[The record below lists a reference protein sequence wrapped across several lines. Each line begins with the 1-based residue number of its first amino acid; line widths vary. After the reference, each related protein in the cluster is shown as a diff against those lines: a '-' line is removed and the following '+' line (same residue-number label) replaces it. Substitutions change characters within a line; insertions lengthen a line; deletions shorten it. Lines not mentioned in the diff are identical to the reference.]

1 LKVKRGRSFDG
12 GKEMNRE
19 AVKELTKKGCMVS
32 REAAEILTMDDV
44 ERIDSLEATP
54 MYVSDQMLTSIRER
68 VSQKVVVSSTGSGTT
83 TEIENNTQEEQTVN
97 STGKVEASANTT
109 RNEENPSEKLSTNQN
124 NTKEVSEE
132 DISVEAENTGN
143 QVTKEKIEDDK
154 ETKEEE
160 KIEKEVNNDEVKDL
174 EEDKEELEVSE
185 KTVSELSDEKLE
197 EIYRE
202 RSSHFKKDKVVTI
215 KDDRRRD
222 EVDTKVELMDDYEVS
237 KSEKDVPEFLGYFND
252 RYDKMKKLLMRRN
265 ELASATAIQRLER
278 RSEGDEAATVGLV
291 KDKYST
297 NSGKYIVTL
306 EDKTG
311 SFKAL
316 VGERE
321 GDKIVQ
327 DEMIGVHGSMGGD
340 IIYANS
346 VVRADLPIPDGVKTT
361 KDNVSAAYISDL
373 HIGSKDTLHDRLDR
387 FAEWLNTEE
396 ASHIGYL
403 VMPGDVVEGVG
414 IYPGQKEELE
424 VADIYKQYSRFEDWI
439 EKIPRDI
446 QIIVGPGN
454 HDITRLAEPQPT
466 IDEKV
471 FDKVN
476 DFNNFHLVKNP
487 QTVRLHGIRS
497 KGINNLMYHGY
508 SFDDQI
514 DAIKELRE
522 NAYEEPYRVMVDLL
536 KRRHLAPIYGSN
548 QLSPEDTDPMV
559 IERKPDIFVAGHLHS
574 HSNYSYKGVNVIAAS
589 TFQAQTDFQK
599 RVGHEPDPGKVTLVN
614 YKTRNTEVKQ
624 F

>member
-1 LKVKRGRSFDG
+1 
-12 GKEMNRE
+12 MNKE

-32 REAAEILTMDDV
+32 SEAAEHLTLEDV

-54 MYVSDQMLTSIRER
+54 MYVSGQMLETIREQA
-68 VSQKVVVSSTGSGTT
+68 SQKVVVSSSSQGQQLQQKQVQKTESNGTAPKET
-83 TEIENNTQEEQTVN
+83 ITEKTSTENTVENEEASNEEVTEISTEQET
-97 STGKVEASANTT
+97 EAP
-109 RNEENPSEKLSTNQN
+109 EEFD
-124 NTKEVSEE
+124 E
-132 DISVEAENTGN
+132 DAYSN
-143 QVTKEKIEDDK
+143 
-154 ETKEEE
+154 
-160 KIEKEVNNDEVKDL
+160 
-174 EEDKEELEVSE
+174 
-185 KTVSELSDEKLE
+185 
-197 EIYRE
+197 
-202 RSSHFKKDKVVTI
+202 RSSNFSRDKAVTI
-215 KDDRRRD
+215 KDDRRRK
-222 EVDTKVELMDDYEVS
+222 ELDTKVEVLDDYEVS
-237 KSEKDVPEFLGYFND
+237 RSKKDVPEFLGYFND

-265 ELASATAIQRLER
+265 ELRSATAIQRLER

-316 VGERE
+316 VDERE

-346 VVRADLPIPDGVKTT
+346 VVRPDLPIPDGVKTT

-387 FAEWLNTEE
+387 FAQWLGTEE
-396 ASHIGYL
+396 ASNIGYL

-414 IYPGQKEELE
+414 IYPGQKDELE
-424 VADIYKQYSRFEDWI
+424 VADIYKQYSMFEDWI
-439 EKIPRDI
+439 EEIPEDI

-454 HDITRLAEPQPT
+454 HDITRLAEPQPE
-466 IDEKV
+466 IDENV
-471 FDKVN
+471 FDRAT

-487 QTVRLHGIRS
+487 QMVRLHGIRS
-497 KGINNLMYHGY
+497 KGINNLMYHGF

-522 NAYEEPYRVMVDLL
+522 NAYDEPYRVMVDLL

-548 QLSPEDTDPMV
+548 QLSPEAEDPLV
-559 IERKPDIFVAGHLHS
+559 IERKPDVFVAGHLHS

-599 RVGHEPDPGKVTLVN
+599 RVGHEPDPGKVTIVN
-614 YKTRNTEVKQ
+614 FKNRNTQVRQ

>member
-1 LKVKRGRSFDG
+1 
-12 GKEMNRE
+12 MNRE
-19 AVKELTKKGCMVS
+19 AVKKLTKKGCMVS
-32 REAAEILTMDDV
+32 RDAAEILTMDDIQ
-44 ERIDSLEATP
+44 RIDSLEATP
-54 MYVSDQMLTSIRER
+54 MYVSEQMLTSIREK
-68 VSQKVVVSSTGSGTT
+68 VSQKVVVSSNGTT
-83 TEIENNTQEEQTVN
+83 TQMEAQVDDSQASETISDQENTTEKINKDKKIGEDEKKTEDGSAVDETELN
-97 STGKVEASANTT
+97 ELEASKEDLEIKEQEIQDEGSSESGDT
-109 RNEENPSEKLSTNQN
+109 EEDRTSG
-124 NTKEVSEE
+124 EVSEAE
-132 DISVEAENTGN
+132 ASEQVSDVESSE
-143 QVTKEKIEDDK
+143 I
-154 ETKEEE
+154 
-160 KIEKEVNNDEVKDL
+160 NNSNSQSKT
-174 EEDKEELEVSE
+174 EDKEEV
-185 KTVSELSDEKLE
+185 DDD
-197 EIYRE
+197 IYSNH
-202 RSSHFKKDKVVTI
+202 SSFFRKDRTVTI
-215 KDDRRRD
+215 RDDRRRNKL
-222 EVDTKVELMDDYEVS
+222 DTKVETIDPYEVS
-237 KSEKDVPEFLGYFND
+237 RSEKDVPEFLGYFND
-252 RYDKMKKLLMRRN
+252 RYDRMKKLLMRRS

-278 RSEGDEAATVGLV
+278 RSEGDEVATIGLV
-291 KDKYST
+291 REKYST

-321 GDKIVQ
+321 GDKIVE
-327 DEMIGVHGSMGGD
+327 DEMLGVHGSMGGD

-346 VVRADLPIPDGVKTT
+346 VVRPDLPIPDGVKTT
-361 KDNVSAAYISDL
+361 KDEVKAAYISDL
-373 HIGSKDTLHDRLDR
+373 HIGSQDTLHDRLDR

-396 ASHIGYL
+396 ASKIGYL

-414 IYPGQKEELE
+414 VYPGQKEELE
-424 VADIYKQYSRFEDWI
+424 VADIYKQYSKFEDWV
-439 EKIPRDI
+439 EKIPEDI

-471 FDKVN
+471 FDKVT
-476 DFNNFHLVKNP
+476 DFNNFHLVNNP

-497 KGINNLMYHGY
+497 QGIKNLMYHGF

-548 QLSPEDTDPMV
+548 QLSPEGKDHLV
-559 IERKPDIFVAGHLHS
+559 IEEKPDVFVSGHLHS

-599 RVGHEPDPGKVTLVN
+599 RVGHEPDPGKVTIIN
-614 YKTRNTEVKQ
+614 YKNRNTEVKQ

>member
-1 LKVKRGRSFDG
+1 
-12 GKEMNRE
+12 MNRE

-68 VSQKVVVSSTGSGTT
+68 VSQKVVVSSTNSGTT
-83 TEIENNTQEEQTVN
+83 TEIENTTPKESETVN
-97 STGKVEASANTT
+97 STEKVEASSDTT
-109 RNEENPSEKLSTNQN
+109 NNEENPSEKLSTDQDNS
-124 NTKEVSEE
+124 KEVSEE
-132 DISVEAENTGN
+132 DISVEAENADN
-143 QVTKEKIEDDK
+143 QSNEEELEDDK
-154 ETKEEE
+154 ETKEEG
-160 KIEKEVNNDEVKDL
+160 KIEKEVNNDKLEDL
-174 EEDKEELEVSE
+174 EEENEDEKELEASE

-197 EIYRE
+197 EIYKE
-202 RSSHFKKDKVVTI
+202 RSSHFNKDKVVTI

-222 EVDTKVELMDDYEVS
+222 EKNTKVEIMDDYEVS
-237 KSEKDVPEFLGYFND
+237 RSQKDVPEFLGYFND

-278 RSEGDEAATVGLV
+278 RSEGDEAATIGLV
-291 KDKYST
+291 RDKYST

-346 VVRADLPIPDGVKTT
+346 VVRADLPIPDGVTTT

-396 ASHIGYL
+396 ASNIGYL

-454 HDITRLAEPQPT
+454 HDITRLAEPQTT

-471 FDKVN
+471 FNKVN

-497 KGINNLMYHGY
+497 KGIVNLMYHGY

-522 NAYEEPYRVMVDLL
+522 NAYQEPYRVMVDLL

-548 QLSPEDTDPMV
+548 RLSPEATDPMV
-559 IERKPDIFVAGHLHS
+559 IERKPDIFVSGHLHS
-574 HSNYSYKGVNVIAAS
+574 HSNYSYKGVNVIAGS

-599 RVGHEPDPGKVTLVN
+599 RVGHEPDPGKVTIVN
-614 YKTRNTEVKQ
+614 YKTRNTDVKQ